1 MSLRKYIRQ
10 VRPIQ
15 EYSITPDD
23 KIQIFLSEAASTAST
38 LFEGVIADC
47 ANASTNKAK
56 FQKEILKISESSK
69 YPSIQR
75 DLSFLI
81 PENVEYEKLK
91 ALAEK
96 MAGKELV
103 NLKLFDL
110 YKNSGIQ
117 EASSSYALNFTWQS
131 KHKTL
136 RDVSYTHLTLPTK
149 RIV

>member
-1 MSLRKYIRQ
+1 MKGKKIGSFGRSHPKVNKIVGIRKDFFY
-10 VRPIQ
+10 
-15 EYSITPDD
+15 
-23 KIQIFLSEAASTAST
+23 
-38 LFEGVIADC
+38 FEFELEEL
-47 ANASTNKAK
+47 

-81 PENVEYEKLK
+81 PENVEYERLK

-103 NLKLFDL
+103 GLKLFDL
-110 YKNSGIQ
+110 YKNSGVQ

-136 RDVSYTHLTLPTK
+136 RDVDIDLVIEKIIKAFKKEFNASL
-149 RIV
+149 RS